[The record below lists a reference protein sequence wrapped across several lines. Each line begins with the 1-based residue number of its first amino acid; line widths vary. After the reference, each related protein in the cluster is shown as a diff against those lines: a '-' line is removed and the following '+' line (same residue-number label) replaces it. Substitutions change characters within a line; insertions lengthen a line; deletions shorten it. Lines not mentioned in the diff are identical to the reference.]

1 MCVHQQERPPMQ
13 YITAGESHGPELTAI
28 VSRVPAGLAVSEE
41 QINTD
46 LARRQT
52 GYGRGGRQTIERDRV
67 TVTSGV
73 RFGYTIG
80 SPVALKVR
88 NRDWENWTD
97 RMAAFGEAP
106 SDLKREVTP
115 RPGHADLVGVLR
127 NNFDDCRNV
136 LERASA
142 RETAARVA
150 AAGIAREFLAELG
163 VEIVSYVTSVG
174 EASMAEDDPM
184 AAAPTYTPL
193 EIELSE
199 MRCPDK
205 DATERMKAAVDAA
218 RKAGESLGG
227 TFRVVAT
234 GLLPGLGN
242 YASGPD
248 RLTARLGAALFSIPA
263 IKGVEFGLGFE
274 AAHRPGSQVHDPIVL
289 EGGAFTRASNNA
301 GGLEGGMTSGMPLV
315 VTAAMKPIPT
325 LMTPLDTVNI
335 DTLEVEQ
342 ASRERS
348 DVCAVPAAAVVA
360 EAEVAFVLANAY
372 TEMFGCTSMADIK
385 AAIRTYKQRLKT
397 MAR

>member
-1 MCVHQQERPPMQ
+1 MQ

-28 VSRVPAGLAVSEE
+28 VSGVPAGLAVSEE

-150 AAGIAREFLAELG
+150 AAGIAREFLADLG
-163 VEIVSYVTSVG
+163 VEIISYVTSVG

-274 AAHRPGSQVHDPIVL
+274 AAHRPGSQVHDSIVL

>member
-1 MCVHQQERPPMQ
+1 MRVHQQERPPMQ

-28 VSRVPAGLAVSEE
+28 VSGVPAGLAVSEE

-289 EGGAFTRASNNA
+289 EGGAFERASNNA